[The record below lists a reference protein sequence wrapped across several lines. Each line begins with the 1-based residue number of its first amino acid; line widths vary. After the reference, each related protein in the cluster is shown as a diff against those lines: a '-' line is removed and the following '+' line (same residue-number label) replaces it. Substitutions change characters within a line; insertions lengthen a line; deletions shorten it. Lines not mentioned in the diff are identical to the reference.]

1 MKRDWLTEN
10 RTGITLSLRVV
21 PRARKSEI
29 VGVHGDA
36 LKVRLAAPP
45 VEGAA
50 NRALVVFLAHCLQ
63 VRKQQISIE
72 SGERS
77 RQKRVRVAGLAATEA
92 LARLSSMLEA

>member
-1 MKRDWLTEN
+1 MVKTGWLTADGG
-10 RTGITLSLRVV
+10 GITLTLRVV

-50 NRALVVFLAHCLQ
+50 NRALVAFLARRLG
-63 VRKQQISIE
+63 VRKQQVSIT

-77 RQKRVRVAGLAATEA
+77 RQKRVHVAGLTADETLE
-92 LARLSSMLEA
+92 RLSASS